1 MTDKTI
7 IIRKITPDEL
17 PSLLSPLAQLFKDSV
32 EAGANVNFILP
43 FPIEEAIT
51 YLDTS
56 IFKDV
61 AADARTLW
69 IAEYDGEV
77 AGSVQLITKLPPN
90 QIHRCEV
97 AKLLVHP
104 NFRRRGIADLLLKSL
119 LVEATRLGK
128 SLITLDTV
136 TDSPAQTLYANHG
149 FKLGGVI
156 PGFAREPDSDTLVPT
171 SYMYREI

>member
-1 MTDKTI
+1 MTDQTV
-7 IIRKITPDEL
+7 IIRKVTPDEL
-17 PSLLSPLAQLFKDSV
+17 DSILTPMAHLFKDSV

-43 FPIEEAIT
+43 FPIEEAT
-51 YLDTS
+51 EYLKTS
-56 IFKDV
+56 IFQDV
-61 AADARTLW
+61 AAGVRTLW
-69 IAEYDGEV
+69 AAECAGEV

-90 QIHRCEV
+90 QFHRCEV
-97 AKLLVHP
+97 AKMLVHP
-104 NFRRRGIADLLLKSL
+104 KFRRRGIADTLLKTL
-119 LVEATRLGK
+119 LAEAKQLKK

-171 SYMYREI
+171 SYMYREV

>member
-1 MTDKTI
+1 MTDQTVT
-7 IIRKITPDEL
+7 IRKISPENLAPILT
-17 PSLLSPLAQLFKDSV
+17 PLAHLFKDSV

-43 FPIEEAIT
+43 FPLEEAT
-51 YLDTS
+51 EYLQTS

-61 AADARTLW
+61 EAGVRTLW
-69 IAEYDGEV
+69 VAECGGQI

-90 QIHRCEV
+90 QAHRCEV

-104 NFRRRGIADLLLKSL
+104 NFRRRGIADTLLKEL
-119 LVEATRLGK
+119 LTEAKRLKK

-156 PGFAREPDSDTLVPT
+156 PGFAREPDSDRLVPT
-171 SYMYREI
+171 SYMYREL